1 MNASFRW
8 GSLSFPLA
16 VRLAVGFLAA
26 IILPAVIVGAIFL
39 TARQDIDRR
48 NVESYTRQIGQQQR
62 RTLTTTF
69 ANAQA
74 TLRNFA
80 EERDTNR
87 LLVGLLLGDI
97 QSTPPLPTSTE
108 DEVAGVMD
116 TLLLNPAT
124 TVFEDVRLLDRSG
137 TVVASAGANVLSTFD
152 VSQDAS
158 NSAVFRRI
166 TATPSLEDVIVVT
179 RRGQPVVELAS
190 VVTLRDTETPLGY
203 LVATLDV
210 ENTLIPSL
218 RITDASLPIYSF
230 LVSDSGIVIS
240 PPGNAPAAESSRTSI
255 AVERARE
262 GATNFDIYRTE
273 GGVGEE
279 VGGYYASIQGTPF
292 VMVTQIPI
300 QAVVRQLQDYFGAF
314 GFIVFVALHATV
326 LVIIVFLYNRD
337 LTQPIASLKRAMQA
351 MSIGNYDAPL
361 PELNRPDELG
371 DLART
376 FVDMR
381 QETQALV
388 QDLQTRINSRT
399 RDVQATQEISR
410 VAVTQRNLQNLMDDV
425 VALIVERF
433 PNIYHAQIFLVNQDY
448 TYAVLRASTG
458 DAGEKLLARGH
469 RLAVGSISVI
479 GQVTAQGN
487 VIVARDTAASEV
499 HKQNEFLPETRAELA
514 VPLRVG
520 DDIIG
525 ALDVQSHESASFD
538 EEQIQV
544 LQIMADQIAVA
555 IENARLY
562 QESVRRI
569 RAVRDRT
576 RDQTIHAW
584 RDYMFD
590 NRRQRLVH
598 QAGYST
604 NTNIDDLRERALVT
618 GKPAVSDVTDRDT
631 VTLALPL
638 RLRGEIIGVVAWE
651 LPAASYDGNQLQLAQ
666 DLVER
671 LAASL
676 DNTRLFEQ
684 SLRATERE
692 RLVNEIS
699 TKLTAQTDV
708 SEILQT
714 AIREVG
720 QALRAPQVS
729 IRLNQGQDEQ
739 TNN

>member
-1 MNASFRW
+1 
-8 GSLSFPLA
+8 
-16 VRLAVGFLAA
+16 
-26 IILPAVIVGAIFL
+26 
-39 TARQDIDRR
+39 
-48 NVESYTRQIGQQQR
+48 
-62 RTLTTTF
+62 
-69 ANAQA
+69 
-74 TLRNFA
+74 
-80 EERDTNR
+80 
-87 LLVGLLLGDI
+87 
-97 QSTPPLPTSTE
+97 
-108 DEVAGVMD
+108 
-116 TLLLNPAT
+116 
-124 TVFEDVRLLDRSG
+124 
-137 TVVASAGANVLSTFD
+137 
-152 VSQDAS
+152 
-158 NSAVFRRI
+158 
-166 TATPSLEDVIVVT
+166 
-179 RRGQPVVELAS
+179 
-190 VVTLRDTETPLGY
+190 
-203 LVATLDV
+203 
-210 ENTLIPSL
+210 
-218 RITDASLPIYSF
+218 
-230 LVSDSGIVIS
+230 
-240 PPGNAPAAESSRTSI
+240 
-255 AVERARE
+255 
-262 GATNFDIYRTE
+262 
-273 GGVGEE
+273 
-279 VGGYYASIQGTPF
+279 
-292 VMVTQIPI
+292 
-300 QAVVRQLQDYFGAF
+300 LQDYFGAF

-525 ALDVQSHESASFD
+525 ALDVQSRESASFD

-604 NTNIDDLRERALVT
+604 NTDIDDLHERALVT

>member
-1 MNASFRW
+1 
-8 GSLSFPLA
+8 
-16 VRLAVGFLAA
+16 
-26 IILPAVIVGAIFL
+26 
-39 TARQDIDRR
+39 
-48 NVESYTRQIGQQQR
+48 
-62 RTLTTTF
+62 
-69 ANAQA
+69 
-74 TLRNFA
+74 
-80 EERDTNR
+80 
-87 LLVGLLLGDI
+87 
-97 QSTPPLPTSTE
+97 
-108 DEVAGVMD
+108 
-116 TLLLNPAT
+116 
-124 TVFEDVRLLDRSG
+124 
-137 TVVASAGANVLSTFD
+137 
-152 VSQDAS
+152 
-158 NSAVFRRI
+158 
-166 TATPSLEDVIVVT
+166 
-179 RRGQPVVELAS
+179 
-190 VVTLRDTETPLGY
+190 
-203 LVATLDV
+203 
-210 ENTLIPSL
+210 
-218 RITDASLPIYSF
+218 
-230 LVSDSGIVIS
+230 
-240 PPGNAPAAESSRTSI
+240 
-255 AVERARE
+255 
-262 GATNFDIYRTE
+262 
-273 GGVGEE
+273 
-279 VGGYYASIQGTPF
+279 
-292 VMVTQIPI
+292 
-300 QAVVRQLQDYFGAF
+300 
-314 GFIVFVALHATV
+314 
-326 LVIIVFLYNRD
+326 
-337 LTQPIASLKRAMQA
+337 
-351 MSIGNYDAPL
+351 
-361 PELNRPDELG
+361 
-371 DLART
+371 
-376 FVDMR
+376 
-381 QETQALV
+381 
-388 QDLQTRINSRT
+388 
-399 RDVQATQEISR
+399 
-410 VAVTQRNLQNLMDDV
+410 
-425 VALIVERF
+425 
-433 PNIYHAQIFLVNQDY
+433 
-448 TYAVLRASTG
+448 
-458 DAGEKLLARGH
+458 
-469 RLAVGSISVI
+469 VI

-525 ALDVQSHESASFD
+525 ALDVQSRESASFD

-604 NTNIDDLRERALVT
+604 NTDIDDLHERALVT